1 VTDLSLLGTTVDGR
15 RIPKGY
21 VDTDGVRQENGVE
34 AEVGDGARI
43 GLADVVFLDFE
54 VARE

>member
-1 VTDLSLLGTTVDGR
+1 VDGR